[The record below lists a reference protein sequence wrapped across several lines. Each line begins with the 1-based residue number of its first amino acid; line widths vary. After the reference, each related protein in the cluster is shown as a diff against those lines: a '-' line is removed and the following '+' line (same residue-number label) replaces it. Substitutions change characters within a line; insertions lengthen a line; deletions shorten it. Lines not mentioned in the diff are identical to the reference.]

1 MRIIAGKWKGKSLSV
16 SDEVTRPSMDRTR
29 QALFNIL
36 QNVIEGASVLDLYAG
51 SGAISIEAVSRGA
64 SHAMAVEKDKHAAK
78 VINKNLRNLNVDNV
92 SIVHSPVI
100 DFLEKQARGEFS
112 LVFADPPYDK
122 NFLGS
127 EVLKLLNHSRLPSII
142 SENAL
147 IIIETPQKLSAKDL
161 EAIPDYWKLET
172 ARKYGKAHLTLF
184 GYNKVSPE

>member
-1 MRIIAGKWKGKSLSV
+1 MKIIAGKWKGKALSV

-64 SHAMAVEKDKHAAK
+64 SNALAVEKDKNAAK
-78 VINKNLRNLNVDNV
+78 VIKKNLRNLNVDNV
-92 SIVHSPVI
+92 STVQSPVI
-100 DFLEKQARGEFS
+100 DFLERKPRGEFS
-112 LVFADPPYDK
+112 LIFADPPYDK
-122 NFLGS
+122 DFLGS
-127 EVLKLLNHSRLPSII
+127 EIFKLLTHLHLPNII
-142 SENAL
+142 SEDAL
-147 IIIETPQKLSAKDL
+147 IVVETPQKLTPNDL

-184 GYNKVSPE
+184 SYAKGQQ